1 MFQFHIG
8 FIMLCEDLTEG
19 ECLKRNLFGGSVK
32 RLKELDE
39 IKVEDVGFLLNVNK
53 DELIG
58 IFRACSKAQLN
69 IEPDAW
75 NGKFAVQVR
84 VELIGELQRV
94 KNAEYILKEA
104 GFRMRQASLGALV
117 PQFPVY
123 GQDAM
128 EKILAFFTDPDN
140 KMLTA
145 SGLVKDEMTQKGI

>member
-1 MFQFHIG
+1 MFEFHIG
-8 FIMLCEDLTEG
+8 FIMLCDDFTEG
-19 ECLKRNLFGGSVK
+19 DCLNRNLFGDSVK

-39 IKVEDVGFLLNVNK
+39 IKVGDTGLLLNINK

-69 IEPDAW
+69 IAPDAW
-75 NGKFAVQVR
+75 KGKCAVQVR

-104 GFRMRQASLGALV
+104 GFRMRQASPGALV

-123 GQDAM
+123 GQNAI
-128 EKILAFFTDPDN
+128 EKILAFFTDSDN